1 MEQNRNWLNT
11 ARMTID
17 VEIEGLNA
25 VKERLDESFNQAVD
39 LLASCKG
46 RVVISGLG
54 KSGLVGRKL
63 AATFSSTGT
72 PAFFMH
78 PVEGQHGDL
87 GSIREEDIFIAISNS
102 GKTDELNALIP
113 ALRALG
119 VKIIA
124 LAGKTDSPLAALADL
139 VISTEVPR
147 EACPLNLAPTAST
160 TAVLAVGDALAVCL
174 IEAKAFTENDFRRV
188 HPGGALGQ
196 RLRQFLHELMRRP
209 APAALHTASLTEA
222 VSALHQGGLGAVLI
236 LDEQGAAAGILTDGD
251 LRRAMLKRGF
261 NPEHPAKEYATGKF
275 QYATPEMNA
284 AEALDSMEQAAITVL
299 PVLDGNNR
307 PLGMI
312 HLHDLLGKGRIN
324 FSGRGKNQD

>member
-1 MEQNRNWLNT
+1 MEQNRNWLNM

-17 VEIEGLNA
+17 VEMEGLNA
-25 VKERLDESFNQAVD
+25 VKERLGESFNRAVD
-39 LLASCKG
+39 LLAICKG

-78 PVEGQHGDL
+78 PVEAQHGDL
-87 GSIREEDIFIAISNS
+87 GSIREEDVFIAISNS

-113 ALRALG
+113 ALRSLG

-188 HPGGALGQ
+188 HPGGALGK
-196 RLRQFLHELMRRP
+196 RLRQFLHELMRCP
-209 APAALHTASLTEA
+209 APAALHTASLAEA
-222 VSALHQGGLGAVLI
+222 VNALHQGGLGAMLI
-236 LDEQGAAAGILTDGD
+236 LDEQGIAAGILTDGD
-251 LRRAMLKRGF
+251 LRRALLKRDF
-261 NPEHPAKEYATGKF
+261 NPEHPVKKYATEKF
-275 QYATPEMNA
+275 RHATPEMSA

-312 HLHDLLGKGRIN
+312 HLHDLLGKGGIN
-324 FSGRGKNQD
+324 FSGMSENQD